1 MEQIERRYR
10 ADRDDLMRT
19 VMGLDSGLIN
29 LDQANSEG
37 VLGGDKNRK
46 RKKGELDEP
55 MQVTASP
62 MPTTVAPSK
71 KKQEQAA
78 AWGKVY
84 A

>member
-29 LDQANSEG
+29 LEGANSEG
-37 VLGGDKNRK
+37 VLGSDRNRK

-55 MQVTASP
+55 LQVTASP
-62 MPTTVAPSK
+62 VPVALSK

-78 AWGKVY
+78 AYGSLLS